1 MPYHISFQVRREKK
15 HKLKKMSANGIIIGT
30 FVNKKYILSFLESLK
45 QGFKLNLEKVFV
57 YEIDTNKYEYL
68 VTFKT
73 YDKDKYIKNLKN
85 ATVMHVKNGCLFSIN
100 ALNKL
105 IESENDNCD
114 KPNNEYIID
123 WDKYKDKLIIQ
134 TNGELSIS
142 NLKRINDFSS
152 FFN

>member
-1 MPYHISFQVRREKK
+1 MQYHTLYLDETKIMTER
-15 HKLKKMSANGIIIGT
+15 GIIIGT
-30 FVNKKYILSFLESLK
+30 FVKKNKILSFIETLK
-45 QGFKLNLEKVFV
+45 NEFGIRLEKLFI
-57 YEIDTNKYEYL
+57 YSIDTNKREYL

-73 YDKDKYIKNLKN
+73 FDKDRFIKNLGN

-105 IESENDNCD
+105 IEKDNEGSEL
-114 KPNNEYIID
+114 PNNEFVVD
-123 WDKYKDKLIIQ
+123 WDKYKDKLIII

-142 NLKRINDFSS
+142 NLFKIEDKSL

>member
-1 MPYHISFQVRREKK
+1 MQFHTLYLDETKIMTER
-15 HKLKKMSANGIIIGT
+15 GIIIGT
-30 FVNKKYILSFLESLK
+30 FVKKNKILSFIETLK
-45 QGFKLNLEKVFV
+45 NEFGIRLEKLFI
-57 YEIDTNKYEYL
+57 YSIDTNKREYL

-73 YDKDKYIKNLKN
+73 FDKDRFIKNFGN

-105 IESENDNCD
+105 IEKDNEGSEL
-114 KPNNEYIID
+114 PNNEFVVD
-123 WDKYKDKLIIQ
+123 WDKYKDKLIII

-142 NLKRINDFSS
+142 NLSKIEDKSL

>member
-1 MPYHISFQVRREKK
+1 MTER
-15 HKLKKMSANGIIIGT
+15 GIIIGT
-30 FVNKKYILSFLESLK
+30 FVKKNKILSFIETLK
-45 QGFKLNLEKVFV
+45 NEFGIKLEKLFV
-57 YEIDTNKYEYL
+57 YSIDTNKREYL

-73 YDKDKYIKNLKN
+73 FDKERFIKNLGN

-105 IESENDNCD
+105 IEKDNEGSEL
-114 KPNNEYIID
+114 PNNEFVVD
-123 WDKYKDKLIIQ
+123 WDKYKDKLIII

-142 NLKRINDFSS
+142 NLTKIEDKSL

>member
-1 MPYHISFQVRREKK
+1 MTER
-15 HKLKKMSANGIIIGT
+15 GIIIGT
-30 FVNKKYILSFLESLK
+30 FVRKNKILSFVETLK
-45 QGFKLNLEKVFV
+45 NDFNIKLDKVFI
-57 YEIDTNKYEYL
+57 YSIDTNQREYL

-73 YDKDKYIKNLKN
+73 FDKEKFIKNLNN

-105 IESENDNCD
+105 IERDNEGSD
-114 KPNNEYIID
+114 QPNNEYIVD
-123 WDKYKDKLIIQ
+123 WNKYKDKLIII

-142 NLKRINDFSS
+142 NLAKIDDKSL

>member
-1 MPYHISFQVRREKK
+1 MTER
-15 HKLKKMSANGIIIGT
+15 GIIIGT
-30 FVNKKYILSFLESLK
+30 FVKKNRILSFIETLRNEF
-45 QGFKLNLEKVFV
+45 GIKLDKLFI
-57 YEIDTNKYEYL
+57 YAIDTNKREYL

-73 YDKDKYIKNLKN
+73 FDKDKFIKNLGN

-105 IESENDNCD
+105 IEKDNEGSNL
-114 KPNNEYIID
+114 PNNEFIVD
-123 WDKYKDKLIIQ
+123 WNKYKDKLIII

-142 NLKRINDFSS
+142 NLVKIEDKSL

>member
-1 MPYHISFQVRREKK
+1 
-15 HKLKKMSANGIIIGT
+15 MSVNGIIIGT
-30 FVNKKYILSFLESLK
+30 FVKKNKILSFLETLK
-45 QGFKLNLEKVFV
+45 HGFKVNLDKVFV
-57 YEIDTNKYEYL
+57 YSIDTNKREYL

-73 YDKDKYIKNLKN
+73 FDKDRFIKNLGN

-105 IESENDNCD
+105 IEKDNEGSEL
-114 KPNNEYIID
+114 PNNEFVVD
-123 WDKYKDKLIIQ
+123 WDKYKDKLIII

-142 NLKRINDFSS
+142 NLSKIEDKSL

>member
-1 MPYHISFQVRREKK
+1 MAEH
-15 HKLKKMSANGIIIGT
+15 GIIIGT
-30 FVNKKYILSFLESLK
+30 FVKKNRILSFIETLK
-45 QGFKLNLEKVFV
+45 NSFGIKLDKLFI
-57 YEIDTNKYEYL
+57 YSIDTNKREYL

-73 YDKDKYIKNLKN
+73 FDKERFIKNLEN

-105 IESENDNCD
+105 IERDNEGYD
-114 KPNNEYIID
+114 LPNNEFVVD
-123 WDKYKDKLIIQ
+123 WDKYKNKLIII

-142 NLKRINDFSS
+142 NLSKIEDKSL

>member
-1 MPYHISFQVRREKK
+1 
-15 HKLKKMSANGIIIGT
+15 MSVNGIIIGT
-30 FVNKKYILSFLESLK
+30 FVKKNKILSFLETLK
-45 QGFKLNLEKVFV
+45 HGFKVNLDKVFV
-57 YEIDTNKYEYL
+57 YSIDTNKYEYL

-73 YDKDKYIKNLKN
+73 YDKERFIKNLSN

-105 IESENDNCD
+105 IEKENSDSD
-114 KPNNEYIID
+114 KPNNEYLID

-134 TNGELSIS
+134 TNDELSLS
-142 NLKRINDFSS
+142 NLSKIEDFSI

>member
-1 MPYHISFQVRREKK
+1 MKQLIMTER
-15 HKLKKMSANGIIIGT
+15 GIIIGT
-30 FVNKKYILSFLESLK
+30 FVKKNKILSFIETLK
-45 QGFKLNLEKVFV
+45 NEFGIKLEKLFI
-57 YEIDTNKYEYL
+57 YSIDTNKREYL

-73 YDKDKYIKNLKN
+73 FDKERFIKNLGN

-105 IESENDNCD
+105 IEKDNEGSD
-114 KPNNEYIID
+114 LPNNEFVVD
-123 WDKYKDKLIIQ
+123 WDKYKDKLIII

-142 NLKRINDFSS
+142 NLSKIEDKSS

>member
-1 MPYHISFQVRREKK
+1 
-15 HKLKKMSANGIIIGT
+15 MSVNGIIIGT
-30 FVNKKYILSFLESLK
+30 FVKKNKILSFLETLK
-45 QGFKLNLEKVFV
+45 YGFKVNLDKVFI
-57 YEIDTNKYEYL
+57 YSIDTNKYEYL

-73 YDKDKYIKNLKN
+73 YNKERFIKNLSN

-105 IESENDNCD
+105 IEKENSDSD
-114 KPNNEYIID
+114 KPNNEYLID

-134 TNGELSIS
+134 TNGELSLS
-142 NLKRINDFSS
+142 NLSKIEDFSI

>member
-1 MPYHISFQVRREKK
+1 
-15 HKLKKMSANGIIIGT
+15 MSVNGIIIGT
-30 FVNKKYILSFLESLK
+30 FVKKNKILSFLETLK
-45 QGFKLNLEKVFV
+45 HGFKVNLDKVFI
-57 YEIDTNKYEYL
+57 YSIDTNKYEYL

-73 YDKDKYIKNLKN
+73 YNKERFIKNLSN

-105 IESENDNCD
+105 IEKENSDSD
-114 KPNNEYIID
+114 KPNNEYLIN

-134 TNGELSIS
+134 TNGELSLS
-142 NLKRINDFSS
+142 NLSKIEDFSI

>member
-1 MPYHISFQVRREKK
+1 
-15 HKLKKMSANGIIIGT
+15 MSVNGIIIGT
-30 FVNKKYILSFLESLK
+30 FVKKNKILSFLETLK
-45 QGFKLNLEKVFV
+45 YGFKVNLDKVFV
-57 YEIDTNKYEYL
+57 YSIDTNKYEYL

-73 YDKDKYIKNLKN
+73 YDKERFIKNLNN

-105 IESENDNCD
+105 IEKENLDSD
-114 KPNNEYIID
+114 KPNNEYLID

-134 TNGELSIS
+134 TNGELSLS
-142 NLKRINDFSS
+142 NLSKIEDFSI

>member
-1 MPYHISFQVRREKK
+1 
-15 HKLKKMSANGIIIGT
+15 MSVNGIIIGT
-30 FVNKKYILSFLESLK
+30 FVKKNKILSFLETLK
-45 QGFKLNLEKVFV
+45 YEFKVNLDKVFV
-57 YEIDTNKYEYL
+57 YSIDSNKYEYL

-73 YDKDKYIKNLKN
+73 YDKEKFIKNLSN

-105 IESENDNCD
+105 IEKENSDSN
-114 KPNNEYIID
+114 KPNNEYLID

-134 TNGELSIS
+134 TNGELSLS
-142 NLKRINDFSS
+142 NLSKIEDFSI

>member
-1 MPYHISFQVRREKK
+1 
-15 HKLKKMSANGIIIGT
+15 MSTNGIIIGT
-30 FVNKKYILSFLESLK
+30 FVKKYKILSFLETLK
-45 QGFKLNLEKVFV
+45 HGFKVNLNKVFV
-57 YEIDTNKYEYL
+57 YSIDTNKLEYL

-73 YDKDKYIKNLKN
+73 YDKERFIKNLNN

-105 IESENDNCD
+105 IEKENSDSD
-114 KPNNEYIID
+114 KPNNEYLID

-134 TNGELSIS
+134 TNGELSLS
-142 NLKRINDFSS
+142 NLSKIEDFSI